1 MNTPR
6 RLPNDAISQF
16 DEWAA
21 AVFDQSSLGM
31 IRISPDL
38 RVVACNRTAAEIH
51 GLSTLEGRSI
61 VELLADQK
69 GIEIMQRQA
78 EQRREGLSTEYE
90 VELLHLPDQRRVPVK
105 VSGMPIISSTGDV
118 VGSLAIIRSLELE
131 RRVEAF
137 EEAIHSTKGA
147 TGIFEA
153 VNHQID
159 SLLKFDFSSFS
170 IYSKNGKHSRM
181 LLSYDPERQVESHKR
196 WYPISGAL
204 ADWTQ
209 RHEVQVVDFT
219 EFVRQFPEFQNDST
233 VKKFM
238 NSGFVKS
245 LRIPVVRGGRVVA
258 AFSCASRNR
267 DTFTD
272 DHLTIVKALPIAKA
286 FLMALHSLE
295 NDELSFRFDL
305 IRDMFI
311 CRTPEQ
317 IAEAA
322 TKKLA
327 DQYGWESVEIYT
339 VEEASR
345 KIRLVSQSAVSP
357 EFAIDEGYS
366 QSIEKGILG
375 YVCKTDQ
382 DVLIDDV
389 TRDPQFKDLYVPLRR
404 ATLSELCMPIRVNG
418 RISAVLN
425 VEDKH
430 ENAFTEEEQEKL
442 RSLLDEIGA
451 LFGAVWDKALIA
463 NAFELT
469 PSLVLI
475 ADTAHNVIQHNAAAI
490 ARLGFSAEE
499 LTGSPIGN
507 YFEQP
512 EIAERLFQTP
522 LAGIETGL
530 RCKDGSILPVLLGSR
545 ELEGFGAWVISAR
558 DLTTQ
563 KRIAELESL
572 RHMYRE
578 IAAQTKTP
586 LSLACSWIQRLQ
598 RKAEESQDETSS
610 ILQKVL
616 TQLKKVDITYERLA
630 LYSQSS
636 AAAVSKEILL
646 NAADLL
652 KRTLDNF
659 PQELLSIQG
668 LDAMNLYVR
677 GDPFEIEFAIESA
690 ISYLQRFLPADERV
704 EVRLSSAADRLLIHI
719 QGFFPPEPTGNA
731 DGEPPETVCQTIHE
745 MALGADI
752 IGDFMQRHGGS
763 FRQET
768 MTNNIVRF
776 QLDFPLER
784 VEA

>member
-61 VELLADQK
+61 AELLADQK
-69 GIEIMQRQA
+69 DIEIMQRQA

-90 VELLHLPDQRRVPVK
+90 VELLHRPDQRRVPVK

-137 EEAIHSTKGA
+137 EEAIHSTKEA
-147 TGIFEA
+147 TGIFKA
-153 VNHQID
+153 VNRQVE
-159 SLLKFDFSSFS
+159 SFLNFDFSSFS

-196 WYPISGAL
+196 WYPLCGAL

-209 RHEVQVVDFT
+209 RHEVQVIDLT

-233 VKKFM
+233 VKRFIS
-238 NSGFVKS
+238 SGFVKS
-245 LRIPVVRGGRVVA
+245 LRVPVVRGGRVVA

-272 DHLTIVKALPIAKA
+272 DQLAIVKALPIAKA
-286 FLMALHSLE
+286 FLMALHFLE

-339 VEEASR
+339 IEEASR

-357 EFAIDEGYS
+357 EFAIEEGYS
-366 QSIEKGILG
+366 QPIEKGILG

-418 RISAVLN
+418 RISGVLN

-463 NAFELT
+463 SAFELT
-469 PSLVLI
+469 PALVLI

-512 EIAERLFQTP
+512 EIAERVFQTS

-558 DLTTQ
+558 DLTNQ

-572 RHMYRE
+572 RRMYRE

-586 LSLACSWIQRLQ
+586 LSLACSWILRLQ

-636 AAAVSKEILL
+636 GAAVSKEILL
-646 NAADLL
+646 NAGDLL

-659 PQELLSIQG
+659 PQELLSIRG
-668 LDAMNLYVR
+668 LDATNLYVR
-677 GDPFEIEFAIESA
+677 GDPFEIEFAVEST
-690 ISYLQRFLPADERV
+690 ISYLQRFLPAHERV
-704 EVRLSSAADRLLIHI
+704 EVRLSSAAGRLLIHI
-719 QGFFPPEPTGNA
+719 QGFFPPEPTGSA
-731 DGEPPETVCQTIHE
+731 GGEPPETVCQTIHE

-776 QLDFPLER
+776 QLDFPLEH